1 VGQKKKKC
9 MYKFI
14 HIYKH
19 TQKMH
24 LDSRVRKAIVEA
36 STIISFEINFKIE
49 HDNNA
54 KPAP

>member
-1 VGQKKKKC
+1 MQ
-9 MYKFI
+9 
-14 HIYKH
+14 
-19 TQKMH
+19 
-24 LDSRVRKAIVEA
+24 LDSRVRKGIVEA

>member
-1 VGQKKKKC
+1 MGQERKKC
-9 MYKFI
+9 IYKFI
-14 HIYKH
+14 HTYKH
-19 TQKMH
+19 TQKMQ
-24 LDSRVRKAIVEA
+24 LDSQVRKGIVEA

>member
-1 VGQKKKKC
+1 MAQENKKC
-9 MYKFI
+9 LYKSI

-19 TQKMH
+19 TQEMQ
-24 LDSRVRKAIVEA
+24 LDSRVRKGIVEA

>member
-1 VGQKKKKC
+1 MRQEKKKC
-9 MYKFI
+9 IYKFI

-19 TQKMH
+19 TQKMQ
-24 LDSRVRKAIVEA
+24 LDSQVRKGVVEA